1 MVDLASE
8 LTGKLEA
15 LHSPQAQVGDRLPPP
30 CSIIVGKVR
39 DQTRNVDKDE
49 YDPDHVAIGPYN
61 YPHRNLTMEHDK
73 LVSLE
78 MVLKAAKARRHG
90 MPVEVNDYIHEL
102 KCLEES
108 VRKCYGNPFPGI
120 SSEQFV
126 RMLLLDGCYILSCLV
141 DGQLRAQPM
150 DDAAAGTV
158 NAGVLPANGAVAP
171 ATANAVVL
179 AANGAEAPV
188 TADAGVLPANG
199 AEAPAT
205 ADAGVLAANG
215 AEAPATADAG
225 VLAAN
230 GAEAPAIANAGV
242 LAANGAE
249 APATADGG
257 VLAANGAEEVGTTNA
272 DAGVVSA
279 QRADA
284 LTVLRDVFYL
294 AENQIPF
301 FVLEKIGELTGLEG
315 NDSVFREAQKYS
327 LKLMRAQKYAMAAPA
342 SEPAVPGNLLHLLH
356 MYLKPARSISPAAP
370 VSGTVRRWRS
380 ATDYYFAG
388 VAFKRREMSET
399 WCSRTGVMLAPRCIL
414 DVKLSSGGGTLEVP
428 VLDIDAETWRLLRN
442 LMELEQ
448 RNRETV
454 GSDVTAYCV
463 FISQVA
469 CTSKDV
475 ELLTKR
481 GVIVHGQ
488 GNNDEV
494 AKCFAD
500 LCKGIIFDP
509 DDPDCNYL
517 RETCKKLEKRF
528 HSHRQRWMAWLRRN
542 YFSNPWLAAGLL
554 AAVIGLVC
562 AIMQAV
568 YSVLSYKHG

>member
-1 MVDLASE
+1 MTNRLKGE
-8 LTGKLEA
+8 LEA
-15 LHSPQAQVGDRLPPP
+15 LPSPQAQVGDRRPPP
-30 CSIIVGKVR
+30 CRIIVGKVR
-39 DQTRNVDKDE
+39 DQTRNVDKEE
-49 YDPDHVAIGPYN
+49 YDPDHLAIGPYN
-61 YPHRNLTMEHDK
+61 YPRRHLAMEREK
-73 LVSLE
+73 LMSLK
-78 MVLKAAKARRHG
+78 MVLTAARARRPG
-90 MPVEVNDYIHEL
+90 TPVEVDMYVNEL

-108 VRKCYGNPFPGI
+108 VRKCYDNTFPDI
-120 SSEQFV
+120 KSEQFV

-141 DGQLRAQPM
+141 DLQPRSQPM
-150 DDAAAGTV
+150 DDAASGT
-158 NAGVLPANGAVAP
+158 
-171 ATANAVVL
+171 
-179 AANGAEAPV
+179 
-188 TADAGVLPANG
+188 
-199 AEAPAT
+199 
-205 ADAGVLAANG
+205 
-215 AEAPATADAG
+215 
-225 VLAAN
+225 
-230 GAEAPAIANAGV
+230 ANAGV

-249 APATADGG
+249 APATTNAG
-257 VLAANGAEEVGTTNA
+257 VLSAANVAESPRTANADAGVLSAANGAEAPRTANA
-272 DAGVVSA
+272 DVGDVSE
-279 QRADA
+279 RRVEVEA

-301 FVLEKIGELTGLEG
+301 FVLGKIGDLTGLEG
-315 NDSVFREAQKYS
+315 NNGVITEAAKYA
-327 LKLMRAQKYAMAAPA
+327 LNLMRAQKYEMAASA
-342 SEPAVPGNLLHLLH
+342 SEPTVPGNLLHLLH

-388 VAFKRREMSET
+388 VVFKRREMSQT

-475 ELLTKR
+475 ELLTKS

-528 HSHRQRWMAWLRRN
+528 HSHPQRWMAWLRRN

-562 AIMQAV
+562 AIIQAV

>member
-1 MVDLASE
+1 MFQMTNRLRGE
-8 LTGKLEA
+8 LDA
-15 LHSPQAQVGDRLPPP
+15 LHSPQAQVGDRRPPP
-30 CSIIVGKVR
+30 CPIIVGKVR

-49 YDPDHVAIGPYN
+49 YDPDHLAIGPYN
-61 YPHRNLTMEHDK
+61 YPRRHLAMEREK
-73 LVSLE
+73 LMSLN
-78 MVLKAAKARRHG
+78 MVRTAARARRPG
-90 MPVEVNDYIHEL
+90 MPLEVFVNEL
-102 KCLEES
+102 EFLEES
-108 VRKCYGNPFPGI
+108 VRNCYANTFPDI
-120 SSEQFV
+120 KSEQFV

-141 DGQLRAQPM
+141 DLKPRAQPM
-150 DDAAAGTV
+150 DDAAAGT
-158 NAGVLPANGAVAP
+158 
-171 ATANAVVL
+171 
-179 AANGAEAPV
+179 
-188 TADAGVLPANG
+188 
-199 AEAPAT
+199 
-205 ADAGVLAANG
+205 
-215 AEAPATADAG
+215 
-225 VLAAN
+225 
-230 GAEAPAIANAGV
+230 ANAGV

-249 APATADGG
+249 APATANAG
-257 VLAANGAEEVGTTNA
+257 VLEVGTANANAGVLSAANGAEAARTANA
-272 DAGVVSA
+272 DVGGVSEKRVEVE
-279 QRADA
+279 A
-284 LTVLRDVFYL
+284 LTMLRDVFYL

-301 FVLEKIGELTGLEG
+301 IVLEKIGELTGLEG

-356 MYLKPARSISPAAP
+356 MHLKPARSISPAAP

-388 VAFKRREMSET
+388 VVFKRREMSET
-399 WCSRTGVMLAPRCIL
+399 WCSSDGVMLAPRCIL

-528 HSHRQRWMAWLRRN
+528 HNHPQRWMAWLRRN
-542 YFSNPWLAAGLL
+542 YFSNPWLAVGLL

-562 AIMQAV
+562 AIVQAV